1 MECRDVQED
10 DSDILVMCERSVCV
24 GVMPSLSD
32 GLESLE
38 DTLTESMLSPELP
51 AGGDLAVSLT
61 GELVAVLVVESVPK
75 KSRLS
80 LFTILVRDLG
90 DVGLLSPSPS
100 ISQDRP

>member
-1 MECRDVQED
+1 M
-10 DSDILVMCERSVCV
+10 VMCERSVCV

-75 KSRLS
+75 KSL
-80 LFTILVRDLG
+80 RDGIQTRAHTRQLHTHIIFLHS
-90 DVGLLSPSPS
+90 DCLT
-100 ISQDRP
+100 

>member
-1 MECRDVQED
+1 M
-10 DSDILVMCERSVCV
+10 

-75 KSRLS
+75 KSL
-80 LFTILVRDLG
+80 RDGIQTRTHTRQLHTHIIFLHS
-90 DVGLLSPSPS
+90 DCLT
-100 ISQDRP
+100 

>member
-1 MECRDVQED
+1 M
-10 DSDILVMCERSVCV
+10 VMCERSVCV

-75 KSRLS
+75 KSLRDGIQTRAHTGQLHTH
-80 LFTILVRDLG
+80 TIFLHSDCLT
-90 DVGLLSPSPS
+90 
-100 ISQDRP
+100 